1 MIEIFQILL
10 LLLSFTT
17 FLLVPFNI
25 FNKSFLSDKI
35 TILENSSLNFS
46 INLNLL
52 LLASLLS
59 LNNEIVQPY
68 FIFFYSFIIIF
79 TYRNSFKSTYK
90 FLIFL
95 IPLFIIFFILSFDLS
110 SKLYLGWDAKFFYY
124 IKALF
129 FYEQKTI
136 FELNQFSENIWH
148 PHFGSYLW
156 GFFWSLSFMNL
167 EFFGRLFYIFIFCY
181 AFFNI
186 SRINK
191 NELINN
197 LIFFII
203 VVIFYEYNFFSG
215 LQEILIFSILVL
227 ISKNFYS
234 LSINKNSFDFI
245 LIILYSNLLIW
256 IKSEGIVYFLII
268 LSLLLFQNN
277 ISIKK
282 RFSLLIFFVSLYI
295 FKFIIYEYYNLNI
308 DGQKTFYNINY
319 ISNLDVEVIFYKI
332 KFIIIWLTYYILNN
346 VFFALFLI
354 IILYEKFY
362 LKTNSKIKK
371 YDYVLLNYL
380 IFVIIFIFCAYIFR
394 NTEIIYSIRTTMD
407 RLVMTSSGL
416 FVLPCILKL
425 NYLFK
430 LNRFN

>member
-1 MIEIFQILL
+1 
-10 LLLSFTT
+10 
-17 FLLVPFNI
+17 
-25 FNKSFLSDKI
+25 
-35 TILENSSLNFS
+35 
-46 INLNLL
+46 
-52 LLASLLS
+52 
-59 LNNEIVQPY
+59 
-68 FIFFYSFIIIF
+68 
-79 TYRNSFKSTYK
+79 
-90 FLIFL
+90 
-95 IPLFIIFFILSFDLS
+95 
-110 SKLYLGWDAKFFYY
+110 
-124 IKALF
+124 
-129 FYEQKTI
+129 
-136 FELNQFSENIWH
+136 
-148 PHFGSYLW
+148 
-156 GFFWSLSFMNL
+156 MNL

-308 DGQKTFYNINY
+308 DGQKTFYDINY

>member
-10 LLLSFTT
+10 LLLAFTT
-17 FLLVPFNI
+17 LLLVPFNV
-25 FNKSFLSDKI
+25 FNKSFLSDKV
-35 TILENSSLNFS
+35 TILEKSSLNFS

-52 LLASLLS
+52 LLTSLVS
-59 LNNEIVQPY
+59 LNNETVQPY
-68 FIFFYSFIIIF
+68 LIAFYIFIIIF
-79 TYRNSFKSTYK
+79 TYRNSFKSSNK

-95 IPLFIIFFILSFDLS
+95 IPLFVIFFILSFNLS
-110 SKLYLGWDAKFFYY
+110 SKLSLGWDAKFFYY

-136 FELNQFSENIWH
+136 LDLNQFSENIWH

-191 NELINN
+191 NELFNN
-197 LIFFII
+197 LIFFLII
-203 VVIFYEYNFFSG
+203 AIFYEYNFFSG

-234 LSINKNSFDFI
+234 LSINKNSLDFI
-245 LIILYSNLLIW
+245 VIILYSNLLIW

-268 LSLLLFQNN
+268 LSLILVQNN

-282 RFSLLIFFVSLYI
+282 RFKFFIFFVVLYI
-295 FKFIIYEYYNLNI
+295 FKFIVYEIYNLNI
-308 DGQKTFYNINY
+308 DGQKTFYNFEY
-319 ISNLDVEVIFYKI
+319 ILNLDFKVIFYKL
-332 KFIIIWLTYYILNN
+332 KFIIIWFTYYILNN

-362 LKTNSKIKK
+362 LKTNSKFKK

-380 IFVIIFIFCAYIFR
+380 ILVTLFIFFAYIFR

-407 RLVMTSSGL
+407 RLVMTSSGF
-416 FVLPCILKL
+416 FVFPCILKL

-430 LNRFN
+430 FKKI